1 MDEHLSHSNFPLMA
15 VIRTKAAMKIFSK
28 QSQLQCEQ
36 HDFKPLIIEQ
46 IPFLLQNYFHCSTFN

>member
-46 IPFLLQNYFHCSTFN
+46 IPFLL